1 MFAIIVVVVVFS
13 LFFSFQFFTP
23 KNHVTQIVRVQ
34 TCLQHG
40 LPAWCVRVCGGVS
53 HSALHIFCSLLPVV
67 VFAMQ
72 ARVSSSSLAAK
83 TKQAD
88 KAAAPFHWYWY
99 AKLVFVYA
107 RSGEH
112 THTNTQP
119 PALCPHKTYALSF
132 SSWRSL
138 TKQSSRVSLLAA
150 RPAGFFCLR
159 SLALSISVAA
169 SAVAAAAL
177 SLPLLLL
184 LLVFSYFFVAGLTC
198 LRVSLSI
205 LLLAGF
211 VLCFSRRRT
220 LCFVIVVAD
229 VRYTRTSTHT
239 HTHSLTDRDT

>member
-1 MFAIIVVVVVFS
+1 MSASETATAKRSRDTHTHTHTRRETKLRKTAKQYFVCLLSSSSSFLLFFLYFS
-13 LFFSFQFFTP
+13 LFNFLHQKITRHKLCGF
-23 KNHVTQIVRVQ
+23 KHVYSTA
-34 TCLQHG
+34 C
-40 LPAWCVRVCGGVS
+40 LPACLVRACVYGGVS
-53 HSALHIFCSLLPVV
+53 HSALHVFCSLLPVV

-88 KAAAPFHWYWY
+88 KAAAPLHWYWY

-119 PALCPHKTYALSF
+119 PALCPHKTYALSL
-132 SSWRSL
+132 SSRRSL

-169 SAVAAAAL
+169 SAVAAAL

-184 LLVFSYFFVAGLTC
+184 LLVFSFFFFRG
-198 LRVSLSI
+198 
-205 LLLAGF
+205 G
-211 VLCFSRRRT
+211 
-220 LCFVIVVAD
+220 AD
-229 VRYTRTSTHT
+229 VFTSF
-239 HTHSLTDRDT
+239 SL